1 MLNKVMSR
9 LTQIVTVLIIGGIGG
24 TGSVPQVESRELNE
38 LNDFKEV
45 LQQALIRQYPSI
57 AKRKFEKDTP
67 LVEQVMS
74 FVLDTELNMFKSRL
88 IKMLKTMDFCITN
101 TLKSGQRTSNRCISV
116 VRSIGGFAGVYVR
129 RDSSDEEEEIR
140 QRGSRVYLNETD
152 DEGWGLETDDE
163 GWEVV

>member
-1 MLNKVMSR
+1 MSR
-9 LTQIVTVLIIGGIGG
+9 LTQILTVLIIGGIGG

-38 LNDFKEV
+38 LNDFKEG

-88 IKMLKTMDFCITN
+88 IKMLKTQDSCITN
-101 TLKSGQRTSNRCISV
+101 TLKSGQRTSIYSCLFTRYIV
-116 VRSIGGFAGVYVR
+116 
-129 RDSSDEEEEIR
+129 E
-140 QRGSRVYLNETD
+140 
-152 DEGWGLETDDE
+152 
-163 GWEVV
+163 